1 MVTAMG
7 QYIKQ
12 IIFLAGILYLPFQS
26 VTPQYVSN
34 NNYTGA
40 WETPSTWKPEW
51 AKPITTFLNGYT
63 ITINGHITV
72 NGHLTFSGTA
82 SNVTINDTLI
92 IKGDMVLENNTQI
105 TVNDNG
111 ILIVMGNLSI
121 SNQSVVIANG
131 NLVVANNL
139 VKTGAYIQGLVT
151 SNDNPVKLF
160 VAGTVSPDLTGNNLN
175 YPALNC
181 SAPGTNTYPGTSC
194 CYGNFTDLKNDPNYS
209 FFQKI
214 CSRSNTSTDIS
225 VCVNNTLNLTS
236 ANGTSFNWSG
246 PGGFTSALQNPSIPN
261 ANASIAGNYIITIT
275 AGPGCADKDTI
286 NVTVNALPVVS
297 AGSNSPVCLGSSINL
312 TASDGIAFS
321 WGGPRGFTSTLQNP
335 VINDAGMSMSGTYTV
350 TVTASTGCKA
360 SNTTNVIIGEK
371 PFADA
376 GPDQTLKFTFKTQ
389 LNASLLPQETGEWT
403 IISGKGQLSDIH
415 SPTSSVTGLSSG
427 ENKFLWTIR
436 KGGCIA
442 TDEIRIT
449 VEDLFIPSVITPDGD
464 GKNDVFKI
472 NAIIGRT
479 GLIILNR
486 WGNVEYSDDNYSN
499 NWNGKNNKGETLPGD
514 TYFYI
519 LTFENG
525 LIRKGTV
532 LITR

>member
-1 MVTAMG
+1 MG
-7 QYIKQ
+7 QYIKK
-12 IIFLAGILYLPFQS
+12 IIFLAGILYLPSQS

-40 WETPSTWKPEW
+40 WESSSSWIPEW
-51 AKPITTFLNGYT
+51 TKPITTHLNGY
-63 ITINGHITV
+63 ILTINGHITV

-92 IKGDMVLENNTQI
+92 IKGDMVLENNTQVTI
-105 TVNDNG
+105 NDNG
-111 ILIVMGNLSI
+111 ILIVMGNMSI
-121 SNQSVVIANG
+121 SNQTVVIANG
-131 NLVVANNL
+131 HLIVANNL
-139 VKTGAYIQGLVT
+139 IKTGAFIQGLVT
-151 SNDNPVKLF
+151 SNDNPVKIF
-160 VAGTVSPDLTGNNLN
+160 VPGTVSSDLTGNNLN

-181 SAPGTNTYPGTSC
+181 TAPEAIIYPGTNC
-194 CYGNFTDLKNDPNYS
+194 CYGNLADLKNDPSYS

-214 CSRSNTSTDIS
+214 CSASNTSTDIS
-225 VCVNNTLNLTS
+225 VCVANTLNLTS

-246 PGGFTSALQNPSIPN
+246 PGGFTSILQNPSIPN
-261 ANASIAGNYIITIT
+261 ANTLISGDYIISIT
-275 AGPGCADKDTI
+275 AGPGCADKDTV
-286 NVTVNALPVVS
+286 NVTVIPLPVVTT
-297 AGSNSPVCLGSSINL
+297 GSNSPVCLGSSITL

-321 WGGPRGFTSTLQNP
+321 WGGPMGFTSVLQNP
-335 VINDAGMSMSGTYTV
+335 VINDAQMSMTGTYTV

-360 SNTTNVIIGEK
+360 SNTTNVIINEK

-376 GPDQTLKFTFKTQ
+376 GPDQILKFIFKTQ
-389 LNASLLPQETGEWT
+389 MNARLMPQETGEWT
-403 IISGKGQLSDIH
+403 IISGKGQFSDIH
-415 SPTSSVTGLSSG
+415 SPTSSVTGLLPG
-427 ENKFLWTIR
+427 ENKFLWTISN
-436 KGGCIA
+436 GGCIA

-472 NAIIGRT
+472 NAINERT
-479 GLIILNR
+479 GLIILNK
-486 WGNVEYSDDNYSN
+486 WGNVEYTDENYSN
-499 NWNGKNNKGETLPGD
+499 DWNGKNNKGEILPGD

-519 LTFENG
+519 VTFDNG